1 MNKTVIGLTGTTGA
15 GKSTISLEFAKN
27 GFNVIDCDKVAKFV
41 VENDNCI
48 INKLCNSFGNDIIN
62 KDGLLDRRLL
72 ASRAFADEESTK
84 TLNTITLPAIVK
96 CIAEQI
102 DNCDESLILLDAP
115 TLFESGANKLCNA
128 TIGIICDDKT
138 RKERIMIRDNL
149 TENQAYIRMSAQKSN
164 DFFKENC
171 TYIIEN
177 DSTVADLIEKAQSV
191 IDKILKG

>member
-15 GKSTISLEFAKN
+15 GKSTISIEFAKN

-115 TLFESGANKLCNA
+115 TLFESGANKLCSA
-128 TIGIICDDKT
+128 IVGIICDDEI
-138 RKERIMIRDNL
+138 RKERIMLRDNL